1 MEMDLENMDESQP
14 ISRLLSHDA
23 ASNSNELEY
32 GLKTTPK
39 GVNEYAVLYYG
50 TWRPVESTNQ
60 PSVVYRSNKNLNL
73 QMKLLFIVLWGVF
86 FVFLVIALLVLLL

>member
-1 MEMDLENMDESQP
+1 MDESQP

-50 TWRPVESTNQ
+50 TWRPVESNPTNQ

-73 QMKLLFIVLWGVF
+73 QIKLLFIVLWGVF